1 MQNSSPNLKVN
12 AKQARAMKAT
22 VANPD
27 AWGRL
32 IGPQNIAPI
41 KIDGEET
48 MVLLDG
54 GAQISSISKK
64 WVEQAGLPIFELEN
78 LVDILQAGGS
88 SLDYE
93 GYTKVTITS
102 KKIPSLNYTF
112 PVLIVP
118 YTEYHNYVPLT
129 LGTKTLYHL
138 HDSGILDTDENLP
151 TSWNYARKDIEL
163 KRKLEGQPEKPLGF
177 AKNQKAVKIGPSQ
190 TKTFHC
196 LAKAQTHGMTVNVIV
211 EPMEKS
217 QLPPGL
223 ECQYSYSE
231 IQSGSSKIAV
241 SIRNHSQ
248 KVLKIPKEV
257 KIGQIYT
264 ANRVPKILNNAIKVT
279 KLEKDIENCATKPS
293 TANPMKE
300 KVDSSPSEPADWLLE
315 KLDLSGM
322 SKWPPDLQAKAKA
335 LLLSYSDIFS
345 KDEMDLGKTNLV
357 KHHIDL
363 TNYTPF
369 KDKYRRIPP
378 HLYEEVRSHLKEM
391 LDLGAIRK
399 SQSSWSSP
407 IVLVRKKDGK
417 LRFCIDLRK
426 LNQRT
431 VRDNYSLPKVEH
443 MLEQLIGSEWFCSL
457 DLKSGYWQVELT
469 EESKPYTEFTC
480 GPLGFFECDKMPFG
494 ATNAP
499 ATFQRLMEN
508 CLGSLNLT
516 WCVVYLDDIIV
527 YGKDPEELLLR
538 LGGVFEKL
546 RKAGLKLKP
555 SKCNFFKEEIEFL
568 GHVVSK
574 EGIATNPSKVQAI
587 QDWPI
592 PETVHDIKS
601 FTGFVGYY
609 RKFIPNFSKI
619 AKPLNDL
626 LNGKVN
632 SKRANKR
639 QFIEWGS
646 QQQEA
651 FDTLKEAL
659 MSTPILGYPNYE
671 KPFILHTDAS
681 LEGLGAVLYQED
693 EKGIKRVISYAS
705 RSLSKSE
712 KNYPAH
718 KLEFLAL
725 KWAVSETNGQC
736 ERFNRTLCD
745 MLGTLEAEEKA
756 NWKAFIHTLTH
767 AYNATRNSSTGY
779 SPFFLMFGRH
789 PRLPVDVAFGIHRAG
804 NGVTFAKSK
813 YVDRLQRRLAHAYK
827 TAKTF
832 TDKESS
838 RQKALFDKRS
848 KDLRLQPG
856 DLCLVKKTAWQARHK
871 IQNKW
876 EDDLYVI
883 LSQNNEDIPVYTIR
897 NTVTLNEK
905 TLHRNLLLPLAIL
918 SMFKFLMKKRSRFLL
933 NLFFH
938 W

>member
-1 MQNSSPNLKVN
+1 
-12 AKQARAMKAT
+12 MKAT

-41 KIDGEET
+41 RIDGEKT

-64 WVEQAGLPIFELEN
+64 WVEQAGLPIYELEN

-88 SLDYE
+88 CLDYE
-93 GYTKVTITS
+93 GYTEVTITS
-102 KKIPSLNYTF
+102 DEIPGLNYTF

-118 YTEYHNYVPLT
+118 YTEYHDYVPLT
-129 LGTKTLYHL
+129 LGTKTLYYL
-138 HDSGILDTDENLP
+138 HDSGILDTEENLP

-163 KRKLEGQPEKPLGF
+163 KRKLEGQPKKPLGF
-177 AKNQKAVKIGPSQ
+177 AKNQKAVKIGPSK

-196 LAKAQTHGMTVNVIV
+196 LAKAQTHSMTVNVIV
-211 EPMEKS
+211 EPMEES

-231 IQSGSSKIAV
+231 IQAGSSKIAV

-248 KVLKIPKEV
+248 KVLKIPKGV
-257 KIGQIYT
+257 KIGQIFT
-264 ANRVPKILNNAIKVT
+264 ANKVPKILNNAIKVT
-279 KLEKDIENCATKPS
+279 KLEKDIENSGTKVS
-293 TANPMKE
+293 TTNPMKE
-300 KVDSSPSEPADWLLE
+300 KVDSSPSQTGDWLLE

-322 SKWPPDLQAKAKA
+322 SKWPPDLQAKAKT

-345 KDEMDLGKTNLV
+345 KDEMDLGKTDLV
-357 KHHIDL
+357 KHHIAL

-399 SQSSWSSP
+399 SQSPWSSP

-443 MLEQLIGSEWFCSL
+443 MLEQLIGSEWFCTL

-469 EESKPYTEFTC
+469 EESKPYTTFTC
-480 GPLGFFECDKMPFG
+480 GPLGFYECDKMPFG
-494 ATNAP
+494 AANAP

-527 YGKDPEELLLR
+527 YGKDPKDLLLR

-592 PETVHDIKS
+592 PKTVYDIKS

-619 AKPLNDL
+619 ARPLNDL
-626 LNGKVN
+626 LDGKVN
-632 SKRANKR
+632 SKRANKK

-646 QQQEA
+646 KQQEA

-659 MSTPILGYPNYE
+659 MSTPVLGYPNYE

-693 EKGIKRVISYAS
+693 DKGIKRVISYAS

-725 KWAVSETNGQC
+725 KWAVSEKFKNY
-736 ERFNRTLCD
+736 L
-745 MLGTLEAEEKA
+745 
-756 NWKAFIHTLTH
+756 
-767 AYNATRNSSTGY
+767 Y
-779 SPFFLMFGRH
+779 GRKFE
-789 PRLPVDVAFGIHRAG
+789 V
-804 NGVTFAKSK
+804 
-813 YVDRLQRRLAHAYK
+813 
-827 TAKTF
+827 F
-832 TDKESS
+832 TDNNPLTYILTSAKLDATTQRWIAGLASFHFSLSYKSGKSNTEVDALS
-838 RQKALFDKRS
+838 RIKWPDAINKHISNMHLWVKIPEEIVLSCFQGVLFPNGSIEAIARTAVLPKPVY
-848 KDLRLQPG
+848 DLRFTS
-856 DLCLVKKTAWQARHK
+856 K
-871 IQNKW
+871 
-876 EDDLYVI
+876 EE
-883 LSQNNEDIPVYTIR
+883 LSPY
-897 NTVTLNEK
+897 
-905 TLHRNLLLPLAIL
+905 
-918 SMFKFLMKKRSRFLL
+918 MSRDM
-933 NLFFH
+933 
-938 W
+938 